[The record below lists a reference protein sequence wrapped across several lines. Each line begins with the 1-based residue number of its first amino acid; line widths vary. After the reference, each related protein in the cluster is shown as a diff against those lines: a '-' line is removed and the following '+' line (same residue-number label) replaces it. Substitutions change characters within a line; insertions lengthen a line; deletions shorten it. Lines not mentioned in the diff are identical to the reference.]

1 MERRVASYTEEE
13 EMNQRRKL
21 LNAARRGDTKAIN
34 KLFELYQVRIFS
46 GEQLAK
52 MNRTLAYS
60 AAASSGKGERGT
72 THGVSR
78 NAMNTTSAMGE
89 SVKGPIK
96 QGSSRRTERRSGRQ
110 SERKPNK
117 THGAKKQKTKRK

>member
-52 MNRTLAYS
+52 INRTLAYS
-60 AAASSGKGERGT
+60 AVTSSGKASKGA
-72 THGVSR
+72 THESSK
-78 NAMNTTSAMGE
+78 NIAPAMGG
-89 SVKGPIK
+89 SAKASAK
-96 QGSSRRTERRSGRQ
+96 QESSRRRQRRSSQ
-110 SERKPNK
+110 QLERKPDK

>member
-52 MNRTLAYS
+52 INRTLAYS
-60 AAASSGKGERGT
+60 TATSSGKAEKGT
-72 THGVSR
+72 THESSKNIAAAVGE
-78 NAMNTTSAMGE
+78 AAKASAKQE
-89 SVKGPIK
+89 SPKR
-96 QGSSRRTERRSGRQ
+96 SRRRSSQQ

>member
-52 MNRTLAYS
+52 MNRTLASS
-60 AAASSGKGERGT
+60 AATSSGKGKKGT
-72 THGVSR
+72 THGSSK
-78 NAMNTTSAMGE
+78 NTTNTTSAVGE
-89 SVKGPIK
+89 SAKGPAK
-96 QGSSRRTERRSGRQ
+96 QASSRRTERRPGRQ
-110 SERKPNK
+110 AERKPNK
-117 THGAKKQKTKRK
+117 THGAKKQKAKRK